1 MSELLT
7 YEGTFRFQSDSI
19 LTQDQID
26 QLTAVIALQIIE
38 PVNLENE
45 DEDYATTN
53 ATVSLNLIEEVQ
65 K

>member
-1 MSELLT
+1 MTELFS
-7 YEGTFRFQSDSI
+7 YEGTFRFKSDSI
-19 LTQDQID
+19 LTQEQID

-38 PVNLENE
+38 PVNIENE
-45 DEDYATTN
+45 EEDYATTN